1 MILLTKS
8 CVITENG
15 FEWITPEQ
23 YDALKKQTDDEDD
36 DDF

>member
-8 CVITENG
+8 YVITENG

>member
-8 CVITENG
+8 YVITENG

-23 YDALKKQTDDEDD
+23 YDALKKQIDDEADD
-36 DDF
+36 SF